1 MNIQTY
7 ETTDILIAALT
18 TGSLYD
24 RKILSITTSMVN
36 HNMTTLEAINE
47 QLDIVFDEILLS
59 NSHLGKEKDSLE
71 KCLRIVGCSWK
82 NRLEAQ

>member
-1 MNIQTY
+1 MY
-7 ETTDILIAALT
+7 SYRTTDSLITALT

-24 RKILSITTSMVN
+24 RKILSISTSMVY
-36 HNMTTLEAINE
+36 HNMTTIEAINE

-59 NSHLGKEKDSLE
+59 NPHLGNERDSLE

-82 NRLEAQ
+82 NRLEV